1 MALTK
6 KNLSLGLLIFLL
18 GALVFNVFRYKQLAT
33 NYNTLALNYKALNDS
48 ITAQH
53 QAALNDKVKLEKGQ
67 VFEPV
72 AVVTTEGAKLQVP
85 NQDKKAKMLVFSSS
99 TCPNCEDYHPV
110 LSDLAIKHDDIDIIV
125 LEYDATPE
133 AQKQVLKENDYKFAF
148 VSTAEHVL
156 DTLNIMYT
164 PTTVILNTEHKVDTV
179 LLERQDLKQ
188 LNLVLDK
195 MHL

>member
-1 MALTK
+1 M
-6 KNLSLGLLIFLL
+6 
-18 GALVFNVFRYKQLAT
+18 
-33 NYNTLALNYKALNDS
+33 
-48 ITAQH
+48 
-53 QAALNDKVKLEKGQ
+53 
-67 VFEPV
+67 
-72 AVVTTEGAKLQVP
+72 TTEGAKLQVP

-148 VSTAEHVL
+148 VSTAGHVL